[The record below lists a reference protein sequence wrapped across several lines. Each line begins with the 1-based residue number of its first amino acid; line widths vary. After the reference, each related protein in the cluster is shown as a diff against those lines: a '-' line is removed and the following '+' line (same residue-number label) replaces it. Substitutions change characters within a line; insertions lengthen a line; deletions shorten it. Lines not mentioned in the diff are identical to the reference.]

1 MDPALLADWV
11 IDARR
16 RTLALYADLTDAQLA
31 VPCLRI
37 INPPIWELGHVAWF
51 QEYWVLRRALAG
63 APARADADA
72 LWDSAKVPHA
82 TRWSLPLPSRAETL
96 GYLEAVGERVLGA
109 LREAGAMLDE
119 ELRYF
124 VLLSVFH
131 EDMHG
136 EAFAYTRQTLGW
148 PAPRLTR
155 GTDQNASA
163 EHHRAGPLAG
173 DVTVP
178 GGVWRLGAEPEPEP
192 SFVFDNEK
200 WAHDVEVRPFR
211 IARAPVTQAEF
222 AGFVDDGGYRRRQL
236 WSEPGWAWRQDADA
250 GQPLYWRRGA
260 QGSWERRVF
269 DRWVALEP
277 HRPVLHVCAHEAE
290 AYCRWA
296 GRRLPTEAEWEM
308 AAAGKPEAPGAGPAP
323 LRHKRTYPWGQQPP
337 GREHANLDLEV
348 GDTVDVGALP
358 DGDSAFGCRQMLGN
372 VWEWTASTFLPY
384 PGFSIDPYE
393 EYSAPWFGDHRVLR
407 GGCFVTRARLLRT
420 TWRNFYTA
428 DRRDVWAGFRT
439 CDATLP

>member
-31 VPCLRI
+31 VPYLHI
-37 INPPIWELGHVAWF
+37 INPPIWELGHLAWF
-51 QEYWVLRRALAG
+51 QEYWVLRRALGG
-63 APARADADA
+63 AAARADADA

-96 GYLEAVGERVLGA
+96 GYLEAAGERVLGA

-148 PAPRLTR
+148 PAPCLTR
-155 GTDQNASA
+155 GTGQNASA

-222 AGFVDDGGYRRRQL
+222 AAFVDEGGYRRREL
-236 WSEPGWAWRQDADA
+236 WSEQGWAWRQDADA

-260 QGSWERRVF
+260 RGSWERRVF

-290 AYCRWA
+290 AYCHWA

-308 AAAGKPEAPGAGPAP
+308 AAAGEPEAPGAGAAP

-372 VWEWTASTFLPY
+372 VWEWTASAFLPY

-420 TWRNFYTA
+420 TWRNFYTP

>member
-1 MDPALLADWV
+1 
-11 IDARR
+11 
-16 RTLALYADLTDAQLA
+16 
-31 VPCLRI
+31 
-37 INPPIWELGHVAWF
+37 
-51 QEYWVLRRALAG
+51 
-63 APARADADA
+63 
-72 LWDSAKVPHA
+72 
-82 TRWSLPLPSRAETL
+82 
-96 GYLEAVGERVLGA
+96 
-109 LREAGAMLDE
+109 
-119 ELRYF
+119 
-124 VLLSVFH
+124 
-131 EDMHG
+131 
-136 EAFAYTRQTLGW
+136 
-148 PAPRLTR
+148 
-155 GTDQNASA
+155 
-163 EHHRAGPLAG
+163 
-173 DVTVP
+173 
-178 GGVWRLGAEPEPEP
+178 
-192 SFVFDNEK
+192 
-200 WAHDVEVRPFR
+200 
-211 IARAPVTQAEF
+211 
-222 AGFVDDGGYRRRQL
+222 
-236 WSEPGWAWRQDADA
+236 
-250 GQPLYWRRGA
+250 
-260 QGSWERRVF
+260 VF

-290 AYCRWA
+290 AYCHWA

-420 TWRNFYTA
+420 TWRNFYTP